1 MSLKFLRS
9 LPSLESKCLWTTWPS
24 SLTSTS
30 FIFLMIEISC
40 LSSSVAYFYFF
51 YTLMGSL
58 NLVVVNLADLAD
70 LLTALMF

>member
-1 MSLKFLRS
+1 
-9 LPSLESKCLWTTWPS
+9 
-24 SLTSTS
+24 
-30 FIFLMIEISC
+30 MIEIYC

-70 LLTALMF
+70 LLTALMFWLPKGNKRFDDRIKILLSILIY